1 MSLFKKPKKNLRQR
15 TAASDEEDGDN
26 LAPSI
31 KVESVPSSASGNNK
45 PSAKPPKAAPLEIK
59 KKTSIL
65 SFQEDLEEDE
75 GVETFQ
81 IKKSSQSRRIAKR
94 MERDRKLKE
103 QEQKITAK
111 LLPEVVQEE
120 KQPQP
125 ENRAPST
132 NLTEAPKNLI
142 LTGREAEMAG
152 YRSESE
158 EESADE
164 GVKFRRPDPLRNV
177 LENGAIP
184 DAAMIHAARKH
195 RQQARE
201 LGGLA
206 DYIKVDEMPDYEK
219 ESQQATVTSA
229 RLVREDENDKSDE
242 DEAEDGRMGFAVD
255 LLTKDKQER
264 REAFLAAEREDD
276 EEESDDEDDW
286 EKQQF
291 QKAIRQRQVEA
302 AYQEMTLQHKYIEEG
317 PSTSSRSLSKEK
329 ILKGPMAPCL
339 PVKTTLS
346 APDLSKLAPL
356 PIPLELKE
364 KLRER
369 LSGLDE
375 VHRRHVSD
383 MERMESDL
391 SQCRLE
397 VQRLETERPQLSDRY
412 HYFQVTR
419 GYVHDLADC
428 LTTKY
433 YEVEAL
439 EKRWVAQLGR
449 RYRYLAERRR
459 EDVRDEASDCAIQSV
474 IVQSIN
480 PDKLARTAEREARR
494 RRRRN
499 NRKDSSRHKEGLSSD
514 DEVVEK
520 EASSFNL
527 EKDKILEES
536 SRLFEDTLEE
546 FCSLEMIAE
555 RFDEWRTR
563 EKDSYNNAYVDLFFP
578 RLAGCI
584 VRWHLLQASWN
595 PLEQEVTLINKSKWF
610 QTLAQYDMRSEV
622 KEKDQDPPVVSKT
635 LEISVVPYVV
645 EVVKAAYDPC
655 STNQTNRLVKLVK
668 NLTEEHP
675 ILAGH
680 KTIQALLAAAVEKF
694 ECAVDQDVFI
704 PFHFAAQNP
713 GFVNRQFWSA
723 AKLLRNILHWQTVV
737 DDSQLRNI
745 SIDKLFKKYMLLPLT
760 KTTIRGNAS
769 DPDTL
774 DKIRWIAESLPR
786 NWLGPM
792 APGASQLQPLIDTTM
807 SLAQNADS
815 TTTAGRKHVKDVAA
829 VLQKLGAAAE
839 AQEILTKYL

>member
-15 TAASDEEDGDN
+15 TATSDEEDGDN
-26 LAPSI
+26 HAQSI
-31 KVESVPSSASGNNK
+31 NKVDGVPSSASGNNK
-45 PSAKPPKAAPLEIK
+45 PSGKPPKAASLEIK

-103 QEQKITAK
+103 QEQKTIVK
-111 LLPEVVQEE
+111 PVEIVQEE
-120 KQPQP
+120 KQTQP
-125 ENRAPST
+125 ENHPPKP
-132 NLTEAPKNLI
+132 EQPKNLI
-142 LTGREAEMAG
+142 LSGREAEMAG
-152 YRSESE
+152 YRSDSE

-164 GVKFRRPDPLRNV
+164 GVKFRRPDPFRNV

-219 ESQQATVTSA
+219 DSQQTSSVTSA

-291 QKAIRQRQVEA
+291 QKAIRQRQVES
-302 AYQEMTLQHKYIEEG
+302 AYQEMTLQHKYIDEG
-317 PSTSSRSLSKEK
+317 PSTSSRSLVKEK
-329 ILKGPMAPCL
+329 ITKGPLAHGL
-339 PVKTTLS
+339 PTKTTLS

-356 PIPLELKE
+356 PTPLELKE

-397 VQRLETERPQLSDRY
+397 VQRLETERPQLSERY

-433 YEVEAL
+433 YEVETL

-499 NRKDSSRHKEGLSSD
+499 SRKDSAKHKEGLSSD

-520 EASSFNL
+520 EATLFSV

-536 SRLFEDTLEE
+536 GRLFDDTLDE
-546 FCSLEMIAE
+546 FCSIETITQ

-563 EKDSYNNAYVDLFFP
+563 ENDSYNNAYVDLFLP

-584 VRWHLLQASWN
+584 VRWHLLQALWN
-595 PLEQEVTLINKSKWF
+595 PLEHEVTLINKTKWF
-610 QTLAQYDMRSEV
+610 QTITQYDMRSEI
-622 KEKDQDPPVVSKT
+622 KEKNQNPLIISKT
-635 LEISVVPYVV
+635 IELSVVPYVV

-655 STNQTNRLVKLVK
+655 STSQTNRLVKLVK
-668 NLTEEHP
+668 TLTEEHP

-680 KTIQALLAAAVEKF
+680 KTIQSLLSAAVEKF
-694 ECAVDQDVFI
+694 EGAVDQDVFI

-723 AKLLRNILHWQTVV
+723 AKLLRNILHWQTVI
-737 DDSQLRNI
+737 DDSQLR
-745 SIDKLFKKYMLLPLT
+745 SVAIDKLFKKYMLLPLT

-774 DKIRWIAESLPR
+774 DKIRFIAESLPK

-807 SLAQNADS
+807 SLASNADS
-815 TTTAGRKHVKDVAA
+815 TTSAGRKHVKDVAA

-839 AQEILTKYL
+839 AQEILVKYL